1 MTYDVNCRR
10 GSSRRKHAKKRICFP
25 LKYSGFLMSPEPI
38 WCLLVEWLFHNT
50 LSEIQLTSSSPSCG
64 NIYLRRGGEF
74 LKFLLRFCRRAL
86 PWASIW
92 VRRGV
97 ASKFLEIEAAN
108 KLSSEILRF
117 SSFFKVPARHGD
129 QGSWECTMEQDQV
142 NSADSAI
149 IFLINQW
156 SVWIVRVPGGQGV
169 GLHGPRGSRGRP
181 TWSQGVEG

>member
-1 MTYDVNCRR
+1 MWTALEALEGENMQN
-10 GSSRRKHAKKRICFP
+10 
-25 LKYSGFLMSPEPI
+25 KYSGFLMSPEPI

-74 LKFLLRFCRRAL
+74 LKFLLRFCRHAL

-97 ASKFLEIEAAN
+97 ASKFLEIEAVN

-117 SSFFKVPARHGD
+117 SSSTRRSRLLRVYDGTWLNHVLLSYMAPGEGFV
-129 QGSWECTMEQDQV
+129 
-142 NSADSAI
+142 
-149 IFLINQW
+149 
-156 SVWIVRVPGGQGV
+156 VRCWLRGV
-169 GLHGPRGSRGRP
+169 
-181 TWSQGVEG
+181 VK

>member
-1 MTYDVNCRR
+1 
-10 GSSRRKHAKKRICFP
+10 
-25 LKYSGFLMSPEPI
+25 MSPEPI

-129 QGSWECTMEQDQV
+129 QGSWECTMEHDRITFSYGTWWGLCCALLAKGYSTIPIVQLFFNTFQK
-142 NSADSAI
+142 ADYRS
-149 IFLINQW
+149 
-156 SVWIVRVPGGQGV
+156 GV
-169 GLHGPRGSRGRP
+169 LWKLRQMYPKI
-181 TWSQGVEG
+181 